1 MLRHNQQLGQKQLM
15 KLSPQQIQLLNF
27 IQLNTLEL
35 EQRIRDEIEENLALE
50 AGSAKQEVEG
60 DADSSTDSG
69 DSDHSDAGER
79 NENDDENTTYK
90 TTPESGNTEKP
101 DYTTNL
107 VQTKNFRDLLK
118 DQLSMMSL
126 PPRER
131 LLAGYLVDSL
141 DDDGY
146 LRLTLADI
154 ADNLS
159 FAHNIFVTE
168 TELDDELETVQ
179 GLDPIGVGARDLRE
193 CLLLQLHVMQ
203 PGTPCTE
210 LACQVVENHLNDLA
224 GHHYEKLT
232 AALDISMGQ
241 LKCAI
246 EVIEKLNPR
255 PVGSGTS
262 ELFKNQNIIPE
273 FIVEAT
279 EEGNF
284 RVALA
289 QGSAELHLSKDMLE
303 NLEAMYRD
311 KSSKQTRAAVQYLR
325 SKVDSALWFIEMV
338 RQREQSMLKTMQA
351 LVQLQSEYF
360 RTGDAKRLRPMILKD
375 VAEQIGLDISTISR
389 VTSTKYALT
398 DFGIIHLKTLF
409 HQSMAK
415 LDGELVTNREI
426 SDRIAALIASED
438 KNNPF
443 TDQELATALAETG
456 YIVARRTV
464 AKYREA
470 MHINVAKMRKAIQ
483 EHPPITAT

>member
-27 IQLNTLEL
+27 IQLNSLEL
-35 EQRIRDEIEENLALE
+35 EQRIKDEIEENLVLE
-50 AGSAKQEVEG
+50 AGVAQQESGEDSDSPATREESASGEADERSEDEEG
-60 DADSSTDSG
+60 NLEYITAPDSG
-69 DSDHSDAGER
+69 AAE
-79 NENDDENTTYK
+79 K
-90 TTPESGNTEKP
+90 T
-101 DYTTNL
+101 DYSSNL
-107 VQTKNFRDLLK
+107 VQAKKFRELLK
-118 DQLSMMSL
+118 EQLGMMSL

-146 LRLTLADI
+146 LRISLADL
-154 ADNLS
+154 ADDLS
-159 FAHNIFVTE
+159 FAHNILVTE

-179 GLDPIGVGARDLRE
+179 GLDPVGVGARDLRE
-193 CLLLQLHVMQ
+193 CLLLQLEVLRHDS
-203 PGTPCTE
+203 PDAE
-210 LACQVVENHLNDLA
+210 LACRILDKHLNDLA

-232 AALDISMGQ
+232 AALDINMTQ

-246 EVIEKLNPR
+246 DVIEKLNPR

-279 EEGNF
+279 VDGRF
-284 RVALA
+284 RVGLA
-289 QGSAELHLSKDMLE
+289 QGSAELHLSSEMLE

-325 SKVDSALWFIEMV
+325 SKVDSALWFMEMV

-351 LVQLQSEYF
+351 LVQLQPEYF
-360 RTGDAKRLRPMILKD
+360 RSGDAKLLRPMILKD
-375 VAEQIGLDISTISR
+375 VAEQIGLDVSTISR
-389 VTSTKYALT
+389 VTSTKYAIT
-398 DFGIIHLKTLF
+398 DFGIIHLKALF
-409 HQSMAK
+409 HQGIAK
-415 LDGELVTNREI
+415 LDGAMVTNQEI
-426 SDRIAALIASED
+426 SDRIAALIAAED

-443 TDQELATALAETG
+443 TDQDLAIALAETG

-470 MHINVAKMRKAIQ
+470 MHISIAKMRKSIQ
-483 EHPPITAT
+483 HVQAT